1 MTKRMSSMKDP
12 ELIKEEII
20 REEQLR
26 MIKECVESIR
36 GLKQLC
42 QVTKD
47 RVRILNNNLSLAI

>member
-1 MTKRMSSMKDP
+1 MSSMKDP
-12 ELIKEEII
+12 QLIKEEMI

-47 RVRILNNNLSLAI
+47 RVRILYNNHSLAI